1 MSKINLL
8 INKKIH
14 SKHLQ
19 NTLNSVNAYKSEMKT
34 QYNGIKDFDNIDENS
49 LLSLVLKNNQH
60 NELLSRN
67 ANSLKE

>member
-19 NTLNSVNAYKSEMKT
+19 NTLISVNAYKSKMQT
-34 QYNGIKDFDNIDENS
+34 QYDGIKDFDNIDENS

-60 NELLSRN
+60 NELLTRN